1 MENNEVIYITGHKNP
16 DTDSI
21 VSALVAEYLFKKL
34 GVNVKANK
42 QGEVSKETQ
51 FVLEACNLEAP
62 ETNISFKEGTHVILV
77 DHNAKAETL
86 DNIDELIIDRVID
99 HHAVKLMVGYPLYYR
114 AEPVGCTNTILY
126 KMYVENNVEI
136 PQNIAK
142 AMLSA
147 IISDTLLFKS
157 PTCTEE
163 DKIVAK
169 ELEHIAKVDAK
180 EYGMELL
187 KAGTDLSAYTIDEI
201 LNLDAKTV
209 EIGDTKGIVAQI
221 TTADIPKTMEMQN
234 DLEEGIKN
242 IIGEKGLDFY
252 ILLVTDII
260 NSDSQVIALGE
271 KAEIVEKAYNDKLEN
286 NTMLVKGLVSR
297 KKQVIPVI
305 TEVVNGNN

>member
-1 MENNEVIYITGHKNP
+1 
-16 DTDSI
+16 
-21 VSALVAEYLFKKL
+21 
-34 GVNVKANK
+34 
-42 QGEVSKETQ
+42 
-51 FVLEACNLEAP
+51 
-62 ETNISFKEGTHVILV
+62 
-77 DHNAKAETL
+77 
-86 DNIDELIIDRVID
+86 
-99 HHAVKLMVGYPLYYR
+99 MVGYPLYYR

-169 ELEHIAKVDAK
+169 ELEQIAKVDAK

-209 EIGDTKGIVAQI
+209 EIGDIKGIVAQI

-260 NSDSQVIALGE
+260 NSNSQVIALGE

-305 TEVVNGNN
+305 TEVVTENN

>member
-1 MENNEVIYITGHKNP
+1 
-16 DTDSI
+16 
-21 VSALVAEYLFKKL
+21 
-34 GVNVKANK
+34 
-42 QGEVSKETQ
+42 
-51 FVLEACNLEAP
+51 
-62 ETNISFKEGTHVILV
+62 
-77 DHNAKAETL
+77 
-86 DNIDELIIDRVID
+86 
-99 HHAVKLMVGYPLYYR
+99 
-114 AEPVGCTNTILY
+114 
-126 KMYVENNVEI
+126 
-136 PQNIAK
+136 
-142 AMLSA
+142 
-147 IISDTLLFKS
+147 
-157 PTCTEE
+157 
-163 DKIVAK
+163 
-169 ELEHIAKVDAK
+169 
-180 EYGMELL
+180 MELL